1 MAVNCRQC
9 AHFNIT
15 WDRNFPYGCKAF
27 GLKTKRI
34 TSTEVYL
41 SSGKECLKYQAKVI
55 QKGQKDQSKH

>member
-9 AHFNIT
+9 AHFYIT

-34 TSTEVYL
+34 PSAEVYL
-41 SSGKECLKYQAKVI
+41 SSGKECLKF
-55 QKGQKDQSKH
+55 QKKENQKDQKK

>member
-9 AHFNIT
+9 AHFYIT

-34 TSTEVYL
+34 PSAEVYL
-41 SSGKECLKYQAKVI
+41 SSGKDCLKFT
-55 QKGQKDQSKH
+55 QKENQKDRKK